1 MPLFWLLLVVLIF
14 VKRAYLYIYLR
25 IICIFIYF
33 SLTPFFSNLLELPL
47 LSKTNNFEK
56 LEKYSYVLVPTAGV
70 YKDFQSN
77 WHPSSN
83 TLMRVSQGEKIAK
96 KLNIPLIISGGN
108 VNNQGVSEASTVGNY
123 IKYNNVFYDHIS
135 KNSYETVLNLKKIFN
150 ILESKEKILIVTS
163 PKHTL
168 RMLLILDSQS
178 YAASS
183 YIENIDNIINFRSFL
198 PDPRT
203 IHSTNSSL
211 YEYLAI
217 LKYIYM
223 KYIKV
228 SIFYD

>member
-1 MPLFWLLLVVLIF
+1 MPFFWLILFVLIL
-14 VKRAYLYIYLR
+14 VKREYLYIYLR
-25 IICIFIYF
+25 IICIFIYI
-33 SLTPFFSNLLELPL
+33 SLTPFFSNILELPL

-56 LEKYSYVLVPTAGV
+56 FEKYSYVLVPTAGV
-70 YKDFQSN
+70 YKDFQSK

-96 KLNIPLIISGGN
+96 KLNIPLIISGGS
-108 VNNQGVSEASTVGNY
+108 VSNQGVSEASSVEKY
-123 IKYNNVFYDHIS
+123 IKYHNVFYDHIS

-168 RMLLILDSQS
+168 RMSLIMDSHG
-178 YAASS
+178 YAVSS
-183 YIENIDNIINFRSFL
+183 YTENIDNLINFHSFL
-198 PDPRT
+198 PNPRT

-211 YEYLAI
+211 YEYMAI

-223 KYIKV
+223 KYITV

>member
-83 TLMRVSQGEKIAK
+83 TLMRVSQGEKNSK
-96 KLNIPLIISGGN
+96 K
-108 VNNQGVSEASTVGNY
+108 
-123 IKYNNVFYDHIS
+123 IKYT
-135 KNSYETVLNLKKIFN
+135 SYYFWG
-150 ILESKEKILIVTS
+150 
-163 PKHTL
+163 
-168 RMLLILDSQS
+168 
-178 YAASS
+178 
-183 YIENIDNIINFRSFL
+183 
-198 PDPRT
+198 
-203 IHSTNSSL
+203 
-211 YEYLAI
+211 
-217 LKYIYM
+217 
-223 KYIKV
+223 
-228 SIFYD
+228 